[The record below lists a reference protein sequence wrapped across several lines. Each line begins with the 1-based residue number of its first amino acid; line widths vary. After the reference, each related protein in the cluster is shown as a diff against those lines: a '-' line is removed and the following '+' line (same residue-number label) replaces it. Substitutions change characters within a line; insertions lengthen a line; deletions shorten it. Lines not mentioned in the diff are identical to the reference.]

1 LHSIS
6 GEPLVEGDKIMA
18 LPHRPLG
25 KTGVQVPV
33 IGYGTAP
40 LGKIKLMDAPL
51 IKKSEALLNH
61 AIDQG
66 ITYLDTSPDYGSQ
79 PKLGGVMKNRR
90 DEVFLA
96 TKINKR
102 QRSDVLAEIQ
112 QNLKELQTDHVD
124 LIQVHAVNAMADLE
138 AALAPDGALAALEE
152 ARRQGMTRFIG
163 ITGHARPSVLA
174 QALQRYDFDTVLV
187 ALGVIDRLVT
197 GPEDVLLPVAQ
208 SKGVGVIA
216 MKVYGHGE
224 IKQRELALRYSLGLP
239 GVSLAILGMESE
251 EQIDENVRLAKSLAP
266 LSEADREPL
275 VAEAKK
281 LVHNDKPSDS
291 SPIFW
296 LYDIKTMAW
305 KEESEPATVAY

>member
-1 LHSIS
+1 
-6 GEPLVEGDKIMA
+6 MA
-18 LPHRPLG
+18 LPHRPFG
-25 KTGVQVPV
+25 KTGANVPI

-40 LGKIKLMDAPL
+40 LGKIKVMDAPL
-51 IKKSEALLNH
+51 LKKSEALLNH

-79 PKLGGVMKNRR
+79 PKLGEVMKTRR

-102 QRSDVLAEIQ
+102 RKKDVLDELR

-124 LIQVHAVNAMADLE
+124 LVQVHAINAMADLE
-138 AALAPDGALAALEE
+138 TALASDGALSALEE
-152 ARRQGMTRFIG
+152 AKRQGMTRFIG

-174 QALQRYDFDTVLV
+174 HALQRYDFDTVLS

-197 GPEDVLLPVAQ
+197 GPEEVLLPVAR
-208 SKGVGVIA
+208 SKQVGVIA

-224 IKQRELALRYSLGLP
+224 MKQREQCLRYSLGLP
-239 GVSLAILGMESE
+239 GVTLAILGMEE
-251 EQIDENVRLAKSLAP
+251 EAQIDENVRFAQNLAP
-266 LSEADREPL
+266 LSEQEFDTL
-275 VAEAKK
+275 IDEAKQ
-281 LVHNDKPSDS
+281 LIQNDSPSNS

-305 KEESEPATVAY
+305 KEESEPFAVAY

>member
-1 LHSIS
+1 M
-6 GEPLVEGDKIMA
+6 V

-25 KTGVQVPV
+25 KTGVEVPV

-51 IKKSEALLNH
+51 LKKSEALLNH

-79 PKLGGVMKNRR
+79 PKLGRVMKSRR

-102 QRSDVLAEIQ
+102 RRDDVLAEIQ

-138 AALAPDGALAALEE
+138 AALAPDGAVAALEE

-197 GPEDVLLPVAQ
+197 GPEEVLLPVAQ
-208 SKGVGVIA
+208 SNGVGVIA

-251 EQIDENVRLAKSLAP
+251 EQIDENVRLAQNIAP
-266 LSEADREPL
+266 LSEAECEPL
-275 VAEAKK
+275 IAEAKK

-305 KEESEPATVAY
+305 QEESEPATVAY